1 MALKSYMDK
10 FFKYEKE
17 RWEAPR
23 LEYAILDADDSNFVD
38 EYTLTYAQQSAMDP
52 IGDELEAFVAE
63 MSAVLQANNGL
74 DVYKKI
80 LSTASWF
87 CSIFD
92 RICTPR

>member
-1 MALKSYMDK
+1 M
-10 FFKYEKE
+10 
-17 RWEAPR
+17 
-23 LEYAILDADDSNFVD
+23 
-38 EYTLTYAQQSAMDP
+38 TYAQQSAMDP

>member
-1 MALKSYMDK
+1 M
-10 FFKYEKE
+10 
-17 RWEAPR
+17 
-23 LEYAILDADDSNFVD
+23 
-38 EYTLTYAQQSAMDP
+38 TYAQQSAMDP
-52 IGDELEAFVAE
+52 TGDEPEAFVAE

-80 LSTASWF
+80 LSMASWF